1 MVEDT
6 SSLIIG
12 VSGHRFL
19 ADEEKIQQ
27 GVEIAL
33 RNIKRYFPSRDLI
46 CLTSL
51 AEGADRL
58 VAKIILGLHSG
69 KIWAALPFTSEQ
81 YCMDFQSLQSQQEFH
96 TLLNQAMQV
105 EIMPATT
112 SKELA
117 YLAAGKY
124 VLDHCDVLFAI
135 WDGKNSQG
143 QGGTGEIVTMARLRN
158 KPIAWIHAG
167 NRKEGTRQSTSLG
180 KEQGKLTLENVN
192 EID

>member
-1 MVEDT
+1 VV
-6 SSLIIG
+6 IG

-19 ADEEKIQQ
+19 ADVEIIQQ
-27 GVEIAL
+27 GVAVAL
-33 RNIKRYFPSRDLI
+33 HKITPYFSNRDLI

-58 VAKIILGLHSG
+58 VAKIILGFQNG
-69 KIWAALPFTSEQ
+69 KIWVALPFTADQ
-81 YCMDFQSLQSQQEFH
+81 YCMDFHSLQSKQEFQA
-96 TLLNQAMQV
+96 LLDQATQI

-112 SKELA
+112 TRELA
-117 YLAAGKY
+117 YLSVGKY

-143 QGGTGEIVTMARLRN
+143 QGGTGEIVTMARLLN
-158 KPIAWIHAG
+158 KPIAWVHAG
-167 NRKEGTRQSTSLG
+167 NRKEGTRQATSLG